1 MVAPAEPWADA
12 AAEKRLAAESRL
24 RTLLFL
30 AQSAGLMV
38 LAGVFWASGWS
49 RKLAEGMAAC
59 FPDAVAA
66 WPVLRAAYVALAVA
80 GYECLMFPLSVWEAI
95 AEGERPEERF
105 GRWLLRHAGLVAV
118 EAALLAGGFTALYA
132 AARALPGAWW
142 LAATGGYAVLALG
155 VGEWAPAMLL
165 PRLQPP
171 RELDDPVLLEAVR
184 EAGRAFGRE
193 VEGIGEWDGAAEGE
207 ELPAARLVGAGR
219 RVEVVFPAGLGRR
232 VSRETLAFLAARK
245 MAWAAHVVHVR
256 LQIVRTVLA
265 GAVFCFAGRVAQ
277 PIALRGGLAGGAFA
291 LGAFPVLAMAL
302 FGSAALA
309 GLCVNALA
317 RRLELRADALAAARL
332 GGAESLEGHFRELY
346 AVRPF
351 QLSVPWWQVLFR
363 TLPSPARRLAALRR

>member
-1 MVAPAEPWADA
+1 MGAPAEPWADA

-24 RTLLFL
+24 RALLFV

-38 LAGVFWASGWS
+38 LSGVFWASGWS
-49 RKLAEGMAAC
+49 RALAEGMASR

-66 WPVLRAAYVALAVA
+66 WPLLRAAYVALAVA

-155 VGEWAPAMLL
+155 VGEWAPTILL
-165 PRLQPP
+165 PRLLPP
-171 RELDDPVLLEAVR
+171 REIDDPALLEAVR

-193 VEGIGEWDGAAEGE
+193 VAGICEWDVPLNDE
-207 ELPAARLVGAGR
+207 ELPVARLVGAGR
-219 RVEVVFPAGLGRR
+219 RVKVAFPEGLPKR
-232 VSRETLAFLAARK
+232 VPRKALVFLAARK
-245 MAWAAHVVHVR
+245 MAWGAHVVNVR
-256 LQIVRTVLA
+256 LQIVRTLFA
-265 GAVFCFAGRVAQ
+265 GAVFFFTGRVVQ

-291 LGAFPVLAMAL
+291 LGAFPLLVMAL
-302 FGSAALA
+302 FGFAGIA
-309 GLCVNALA
+309 GLFVNALA
-317 RRLELRADALAAARL
+317 RRLELRADALATARL
-332 GGAESLEGHFRELY
+332 GGPAALERHFRELY
-346 AVRPF
+346 ADRPF
-351 QLSVPWWQVLFR
+351 QLSYPWWQTLFR
-363 TLPSPARRLAALRR
+363 TVPSPVRRLAAIRR